1 MPIFRLSEAYLLLA
15 EVKNKQGESPATEIN
30 IVRKRAYGNSPF
42 TPFVSSSFE
51 ANELVIFAERGREFV
66 GEGKRWYDLRRM
78 QDASGSPLAFR
89 KDLPLVGVL
98 DKATEEYKLLWP
110 INRGTL
116 TSDETLKNDQNPGYP
131 GT

>member
-1 MPIFRLSEAYLLLA
+1 M
-15 EVKNKQGESPATEIN
+15 
-30 IVRKRAYGNSPF
+30 RKRAYRANPF
-42 TPFVSSSFE
+42 TPFVNGSFE
-51 ANELVIFAERGREFV
+51 RNKLAIFSERGRELV
-66 GEGKRWYDLRRM
+66 AEGKRWYDLRRM

-110 INRGTL
+110 IDRGTL
-116 TSDETLKNDQNPGYP
+116 TSDETLKDDQNPGYP